1 MGRRE
6 RPVDPMAGAVARFA
20 YDLRKLRQEADGLT
34 YRAMAARTHYST
46 ATLAQ
51 AAAGERLPSLPVA
64 LAYAGACGGILA
76 EWEERWREAEA
87 GAAEEA
93 RAQDDFGDPPYRGLA
108 RFETADQERFFG
120 RERLAIRLAELV
132 ADHRMVLLVGPSG
145 SGKSSLLRAG
155 LVPRL
160 RRPGAGKQSP
170 SAIRILAPGPRP
182 AFTHAHLDGAPPGV
196 LIIVDQFEEVFTLC
210 TAPSERDRF
219 VDLLLDTVRSEQGGR
234 VVLAVRSD
242 FYGHLAQYGPL
253 SEAAQGATLL
263 VGPMTPEELR
273 EAVVRPAALDG
284 LIVERALTARVL
296 REVADEPGGLPLMS
310 HALLETWR
318 RRKGRA
324 LTEAAYDAAGGIRG
338 AVVRTAEEL
347 YEGLTPEQA
356 ATARRILLRLVTPGQ
371 GAQDT
376 RRPAPR
382 TELASLPGSELVL
395 DRLARARLVTLD
407 EDSAD
412 LSHEAVLTAW
422 PRLRRWIDEDRDR
435 LRAQRRLTEAALTW
449 EALDRD
455 DGSLYRGVRLA
466 STEQQFSGHEDDL
479 APVEREFLTAGT
491 AARHRERARRRTRTA
506 VGSVLLVL
514 SLVATL
520 VAWQQNRSGE
530 QRRVEAEARRA
541 AAVADSL
548 RLSDP
553 ATAMRLGLASWRAAD
568 LPETRSALL
577 RAMTQQERDIFTD
590 PDGSTDTM
598 RRLSADG
605 RTLIS
610 VGADQVSRWDIET
623 RRRTAVAPGLGKNAP
638 FVTFLRADAGWLPV
652 FGPGHTVSPLD
663 LKTGNR
669 MGSALE
675 ATSAGAE
682 QGASGRTLL
691 VYGMT
696 RSTSSV
702 SLWDIHSRRRLLKIE
717 QPANTGAGDMT
728 SFPRARLMAVIQQHA
743 RDQRSNITMT
753 GAPFPDATVSAD
765 DRFLALCVPGAPL
778 QLWDV
783 ATRRPK
789 TLARPPRGKPGQ
801 CWLEQIVFSPDGRLL
816 MAIGDTSVRIWDTAS
831 GRELP
836 RIEYTGLKLA
846 RFSADGAF
854 MAGSDGEEVLM
865 WRLSRPEFPVY
876 RHRLAGEVVKDL
888 RIDPGQGLIRYLG
901 GPEGSWGPSVHTLDL
916 GRATNPHWSEDQT
929 LAAAYS
935 PDGRILATAHQDGG
949 HIRVR
954 LLGGRTGRSSA
965 TLPRIP
971 CPGPDALRIT
981 GNCDVTLAFDP
992 TGRLMAIG
1000 VTQPD
1005 QHPIVQLYDLRRD
1018 RVDKVLGV
1026 KELGNTAWGGLL
1038 FLPDGRSLLVSDEP
1052 GRDSAATRSWDLRR
1066 GTMTTRPLG
1075 AEGRMTYS
1083 PDGKLLATSAGHA
1096 YRLPHG
1102 DLLPYTRNPGRATAL
1117 AFSPGGEFLAVGE
1130 GSGRVTL
1137 WDGQLGRRLGV
1148 LAHQETS
1155 TRQYVSGL
1163 AFSPD
1168 GGVLAVAGDE
1178 GMLELWDTASH
1189 QRLGSPLPTSG
1200 DTIRDLVFDRDGTTL
1215 RTAGDHTAP
1224 QTYNLA
1230 PRRSAETICRR
1241 VTRGLS
1247 REEWQEYLPDVPY
1260 TESCGTH

>member
-1 MGRRE
+1 
-6 RPVDPMAGAVARFA
+6 
-20 YDLRKLRQEADGLT
+20 
-34 YRAMAARTHYST
+34 MAARTHYST

-87 GAAEEA
+87 KAAEEA
-93 RAQDDFGDPPYRGLA
+93 RAQDDVGDPPYRGLA

-120 RERLAIRLAELV
+120 RERLATRLAELV
-132 ADHRMVLLVGPSG
+132 TDHRMVLLVGPSG

-170 SAIRILAPGPRP
+170 SAIRILAPGPHP
-182 AFTHAHLDGAPPGV
+182 ASTHAHLDGAPPGV
-196 LIIVDQFEEVFTLC
+196 LIVVDQLEEVFTLC
-210 TAPSERDRF
+210 TDPSERDRF
-219 VDLLLDTVRSEQGGR
+219 IDLLLDTVRSEHGGR

-296 REVADEPGGLPLMS
+296 QEVADEPGGLPLMS

-382 TELASLPGSELVL
+382 AELASLPGSELVL

-412 LSHEAVLTAW
+412 LSHETVLTAW

-435 LRAQRRLTEAALTW
+435 LRAQRGLTEAARTW
-449 EALDRD
+449 EAVGRD
-455 DGSLYRGVRLA
+455 EGSLYRGVRLA
-466 STEQQFSGHEDDL
+466 SAEQQFSGHEDDL

-491 AARHRERARRRTRTA
+491 TARHRERARRRTRTA
-506 VGSVLLVL
+506 AGSVLLVL

-541 AAVADSL
+541 AAVAGSL
-548 RLSDP
+548 LLSDP

-610 VGADQVSRWDIET
+610 VGADQVSWWDIGT
-623 RRRTAVAPGLGKNAP
+623 RRRTAVAPGLGKNGPLAA
-638 FVTFLRADAGWLPV
+638 FLRADAGWLPV
-652 FGPGHTVSPLD
+652 IEPGHAVSLLD
-663 LKTGNR
+663 LKTGRR
-669 MGSALE
+669 MGPALG
-675 ATSAGAE
+675 APAVGAE

-702 SLWDIHSRRRLLKIE
+702 SLWDIRSRRRLLKIE
-717 QPANTGAGDMT
+717 QPANTGMGGTT
-728 SFPRARLMAVIQQHA
+728 SFPVAQLMAVTQQRE
-743 RDQRSNITMT
+743 RDQVPRPMVGSPSPI
-753 GAPFPDATVSAD
+753 ATISAD
-765 DRFLALCVPGAPL
+765 DRFLTLCVPGAPL

-783 ATRRPK
+783 AARREKP
-789 TLARPPRGKPGQ
+789 LARPPRGTPGQ

-836 RIEYTGLKLA
+836 RIEYAGLKLA

-865 WRLSRPEFPVY
+865 WRLSRPAFPVY

-888 RIDPGQGLIRYLG
+888 RIDPDQGLIRYLG

-916 GRATNPHWSEDQT
+916 GRATDPHWSAHQA

-935 PDGRILATAHQDGG
+935 PDGRILATARQDGG

-954 LLGGRTGRSSA
+954 LRDGRTGRPPA

-971 CPGPDALRIT
+971 CSVPGDVRAAGI
-981 GNCDVTLAFDP
+981 CDVTLAFDP
-992 TGRLMAIG
+992 AGRLMATG
-1000 VTQPD
+1000 VIQTSRP
-1005 QHPIVQLYDLRRD
+1005 PVVQLYDLRRQ
-1018 RVDKVLGV
+1018 RVVRVLGV
-1026 KELGNTAWGGLL
+1026 KELGDTEWGGLL
-1038 FLPDGRSLLVSDEP
+1038 FLPDGRSLLISNKLSH
-1052 GRDSAATRSWDLRR
+1052 DSAVTRSWDLRR
-1066 GTMTTRPLG
+1066 GTMTTRPLD
-1075 AEGRMTYS
+1075 AEGRMTSS

-1096 YRLPHG
+1096 YRLPRG
-1102 DLLPYTRNPGRATAL
+1102 NLLPYTRNPGMATTL

-1130 GSGRVTL
+1130 ASGRVTL
-1137 WDGQLGRRLGV
+1137 WDGRLERRLGV

-1168 GGVLAVAGDE
+1168 GSVLAVAGDE
-1178 GMLELWDTASH
+1178 GMLELWDTASR
-1189 QRLGSPLPTSG
+1189 QRLGSPLPTPG
-1200 DTIRDLVFDRDGTTL
+1200 DTIRDLVFDQDGTTL

-1230 PRRSAETICRR
+1230 PRRSTETICRR

-1247 REEWQEYLPDVPY
+1247 REEWREYLPDVPY
-1260 TESCGTH
+1260 TDSCGTD